1 MGMKKFALQ
10 SKRIRGR
17 EPSCQ
22 EGALPSLDEC
32 RQLSKEL
39 KESLQ
44 SVEQKIQTAHSRLV
58 AEASRDAR
66 DEAFIHGAS
75 ATVILSIAASM
86 MEFASCR
93 TGRTLDEEAFIAAAR
108 DAAQD
113 ASDRSAGKCGS
124 PLPSDVTEPFSIDER
139 DS

>member
-1 MGMKKFALQ
+1 MKKFALQ
-10 SKRIRGR
+10 SRRIRGR

-22 EGALPSLDEC
+22 EDALPSLDEC

-39 KESLQ
+39 KERLQ
-44 SVEQKIQTAHSRLV
+44 AVEQKIQTAHSRLV

-66 DEAFIHGAS
+66 DEGVIHGAS

-93 TGRTLDEEAFIAAAR
+93 TGRALDEEAFIAAAR

-113 ASDRSAGKCGS
+113 ASDRSSGKCSS
-124 PLPSDVTEPFSIDER
+124 PLRSDSSESLSADER